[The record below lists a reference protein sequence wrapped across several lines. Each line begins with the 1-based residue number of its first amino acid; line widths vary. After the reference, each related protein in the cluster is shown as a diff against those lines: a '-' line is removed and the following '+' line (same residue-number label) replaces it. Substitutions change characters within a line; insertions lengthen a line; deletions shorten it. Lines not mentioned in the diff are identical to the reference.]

1 MLHQVTLH
9 DIEAIAIGAGI
20 LGTGGGGDPYIESI
34 HLRHTIHEHG
44 PAQVV
49 DPQALADDAR
59 VVVVGYIGA
68 PTVAVEKLPQ
78 GTELLR
84 AIRLLEKHLGQRMD
98 AIGIAEIGG
107 GNSLGP
113 LIVGLQAGIPTVDA
127 DGMGRA
133 FPEMQMS
140 TYLFHDD
147 VPVAPFTM
155 AEARDNAVVV
165 PYTVNAVWSERIARN
180 LAVSMGATAGLAGF
194 VMTGSQFKA
203 YCVPYTLS
211 LAHQLGQRV
220 LAARA
225 QDEDAPRVIADAL
238 AGRII
243 FRGKIVDVYR
253 RTTKGFARG
262 TLTLHGYQ
270 GDNERLDIE
279 FQNEFLIAR
288 LNGAVLATVPDLICI
303 VTEDE
308 GQPVPTELLRYGTR
322 VAVLA
327 VPAAPQL
334 KTPTA
339 LSVVGPQAFGYDV
352 PFTPLPG
359 ACIGFAP
366 KSRPPV

>member
-1 MLHQVTLH
+1 MLQQVTLH

-20 LGTGGGGDPYIESI
+20 LGTGGGGDPYLESL
-34 HLRHTIHEHG
+34 HLRHTIQERG
-44 PAQVV
+44 PAQVL
-49 DPQALADDAR
+49 DPQALADDAS

-68 PTVAVEKLPQ
+68 PTVAIEKLAE

-84 AIRLLEKHLGQRMD
+84 AIRLLEQHLGRRMD

-113 LIVGLQAGIPTVDA
+113 LVVGLQAGIPTLDA

-140 TYLFHDD
+140 TYLFHQD
-147 VPVAPFTM
+147 VPVAPFAMT
-155 AEARDNAVVV
+155 EARDNAVVV
-165 PYTVNAVWSERIARN
+165 PYTVNAVWAERIGRN

-194 VMTGSQFKA
+194 VMTGAQFKA

-211 LAHQLGQRV
+211 LAHRLGQRV
-220 LAARA
+220 LAARGHE
-225 QDEDAPRVIADAL
+225 EDVPQVIAELL
-238 AGRII
+238 AGRVL
-243 FRGKIVDVYR
+243 FRGKIVDVNR

-262 TLTLHGYQ
+262 TLTLHGYKGAAEQ
-270 GDNERLDIE
+270 LDIE

-288 LNGAVLATVPDLICI
+288 LNGEVLATVPDLICI

-322 VAVLA
+322 VAVLG

-339 LSVVGPQAFGYDV
+339 LNVVGPQAFGYDV
-352 PFTPLPG
+352 PFAPIPG
-359 ACIGFAP
+359 AAIGVTIGNA
-366 KSRPPV
+366 

>member
-1 MLHQVTLH
+1 MLAQVTLH
-9 DIEAIAIGAGI
+9 DIEPIAIGAGI
-20 LGTGGGGDPYIESI
+20 LGTGGGGDPYIESL
-34 HLRHTIHEHG
+34 HLRNTLRTQG
-44 PAQVV
+44 PQPVL

-68 PTVAVEKLPQ
+68 PTVSVEKLPE

-84 AIRLLEKHLGQRMD
+84 AIRLLEQHVGRCMD

-113 LIVGLQAGIPTVDA
+113 LVVGLQAGIPTLDA

-133 FPEMQMS
+133 FPEVQMS
-140 TYLFHDD
+140 TYLFHND
-147 VPVAPFTM
+147 VPVAPFAM
-155 AEARDNAVVV
+155 AEARANRVVV
-165 PYTVNAVWSERIARN
+165 PHTVNAVWSERIARN
-180 LAVSMGATAGLAGF
+180 LAVSMGATAGFAGF
-194 VMTGSQFKA
+194 VMTGAQFKA

-225 QDEDAPRVIADAL
+225 QDEDAPQVIADTL

-243 FRGKIVDVYR
+243 FRGKIGDVNR

-262 TLTLHGYQ
+262 TLLLHGYR
-270 GDNERLDIE
+270 GEAERLEIE

-288 LNGAVLATVPDLICI
+288 LNGKVLATVPDLICI

-308 GQPVPTELLRYGTR
+308 GQPVATELLRYGMR
-322 VAVLA
+322 VAVLG

-339 LSVVGPQAFGYDV
+339 LRVVGPQAFGYDV
-352 PFTPLPG
+352 AFAPLPG
-359 ACIGFAP
+359 ARIGIA
-366 KSRPPV
+366 

>member
-1 MLHQVTLH
+1 MLTTVNHA
-9 DIEAIAIGAGI
+9 DIEPIAIGAGI
-20 LGTGGGGDPYIESI
+20 LGTGGGGDPYIESL
-34 HLRHTIHEHG
+34 HLRQMMQELG
-44 PAQVV
+44 PPRVV

-68 PTVAVEKLPQ
+68 PTAAIEKLPQ

-84 AIRLLEKHLGQRMD
+84 AVRLLESHLGRPMD

-147 VPVAPFTM
+147 VPVAPFAM
-155 AEARDNAVVV
+155 AEARDNSVII
-165 PYTVNAVWSERIARN
+165 PHTVNALWAERIGRN

-194 VMTGSQFKA
+194 VMTGAQFKA

-211 LAHQLGQRV
+211 LAHTLGQRV
-220 LAARA
+220 LQARRN
-225 QDEDAPRVIADAL
+225 DEDAPQVIADTL
-238 AGRII
+238 AGRIL
-243 FRGKIVDVYR
+243 FRGKIIDVNR

-262 TLTLHGYQ
+262 TLLLQGYQ
-270 GDNERLDIE
+270 GDADRLYIE
-279 FQNEFLIAR
+279 FQNEFLIAQR
-288 LNGAVLATVPDLICI
+288 GEEVLATVPDLICI
-303 VTEDE
+303 VTEEE
-308 GQPVPTELLRYGTR
+308 GQPVATELLRYGMR
-322 VAVLA
+322 VAVLG

-334 KTPTA
+334 KTARA
-339 LSVVGPQAFGYDV
+339 LQVVGPRAFGYAVDYQ
-352 PFTPLPG
+352 PLPG
-359 ACIGFAP
+359 ARIG
-366 KSRPPV
+366 VI